1 MWQEIVRL
9 AFAWGLM
16 VLVIGFWYWIMR
28 NIGTF

>member
-9 AFAWGLM
+9 AFAWG
-16 VLVIGFWYWIMR
+16 VILAVVAFWYWIIS